1 MFKSSLGVLS
11 SNAGWRQFRTSVVH
25 RLCSKLSQQMRI
37 YIEYSL
43 SCWRQ
48 DRDLNSRV
56 QGTVDFESTAI
67 PSYAI
72 LASMCPLLRDGH
84 KDDALSNRY
93 AGAVKRT

>member
-1 MFKSSLGVLS
+1 MFE
-11 SNAGWRQFRTSVVH
+11 T
-25 RLCSKLSQQMRI
+25 CQQLRI

-48 DRDLNSRV
+48 ERDLNSRV

-93 AGAVKRT
+93 AGALKRTRPRFKNRS

>member
-1 MFKSSLGVLS
+1 MLSDVQFSPS
-11 SNAGWRQFRTSVVH
+11 SNSLLAPLSISDDYIQWRQ
-25 RLCSKLSQQMRI
+25 
-37 YIEYSL
+37 E
-43 SCWRQ
+43 
-48 DRDLNSRV
+48 RDLNSRV